1 MYSLAGDGL
10 LHTIVSP
17 NSNHAASID
26 DLYKLFR
33 RGKKMSTLNWS
44 LTGFEE
50 RWFHALACILVRTS
64 QQQDPSYTTSAS
76 SRLGEDETDESD
88 SESDDDAATI
98 TPRNIAPT
106 GGKRKLLEK
115 FLDRLAETLAHEVRR
130 DRKADDVCAAAFH
143 ENDGVA
149 TVYIAKNRALTEED
163 KSFMR
168 KLQIWLQSIA
178 KVGERRDFQT
188 DKMWK
193 TLVEWNVQR
202 LLYCRDQLCSSF
214 RALGVVCSTKRVSA
228 ETEKV
233 AKKLAFV
240 QAFCEETP
248 TADTELAI
256 GRWAQC
262 ITICYELRYEPDIVS
277 CITSLYQSSG
287 VVEVQGALR
296 LKRSV
301 AFFGRLR
308 SA

>member
-1 MYSLAGDGL
+1 
-10 LHTIVSP
+10 
-17 NSNHAASID
+17 
-26 DLYKLFR
+26 
-33 RGKKMSTLNWS
+33 MSTFDWS
-44 LTGFEE
+44 LTRFEE
-50 RWFHALACILVRTS
+50 RWFHALACILVRTC
-64 QQQDPSYTTSAS
+64 QQQDPSHTIAS
-76 SRLGEDETDESD
+76 SRLGLDETDESD

-98 TPRNIAPT
+98 TPRNIART

-143 ENDGVA
+143 ENDGAA
-149 TVYIAKNRALTEED
+149 TVYIAKNRALTDED
-163 KSFMR
+163 RSFMR

-202 LLYCRDQLCSSF
+202 LIYYRDQLSSSF
-214 RALGVVCSTKRVSA
+214 RALGVICSTKKIAA
-228 ETEKV
+228 ETERV

-240 QAFCEETP
+240 QAFCEETS

-256 GRWAQC
+256 GLWAEC
-262 ITICYELRYEPDIVS
+262 ITICYELRYESDIVP

-287 VVEVQGALR
+287 VVEVQNALR